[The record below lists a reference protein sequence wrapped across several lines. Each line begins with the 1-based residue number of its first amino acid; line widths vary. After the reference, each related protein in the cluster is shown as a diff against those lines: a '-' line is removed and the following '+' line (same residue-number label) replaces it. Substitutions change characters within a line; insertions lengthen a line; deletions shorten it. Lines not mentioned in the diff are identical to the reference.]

1 MINPKLKVRL
11 TDRDKEDKTLMRIFE
26 VNQFNEDMELIQKYS
41 ELIRNIL
48 IKMTVHKEFYMDELW
63 ESRHIINCI
72 IGYSQIIRKNDLK
85 SARNYLRTCS
95 GSGNTFELYNNIS
108 KELKEILDKDNYWNN
123 EIDKTK

>member
-1 MINPKLKVRL
+1 M
-11 TDRDKEDKTLMRIFE
+11 TDRDKEDKTLMRIVE

-41 ELIRNIL
+41 ALIRNIL
-48 IKMTVHKEFYMDELW
+48 IKMTVQKDFYMDELW

-72 IGYSQIIRKNDLK
+72 IGYSQIIRKNDSK

-95 GSGNTFELYNNIS
+95 ASGYTLELCNNMS
-108 KELKEILDKDNYWNN
+108 KELKEILDKDNYWNE